1 MFDARRAM
9 LKGPDLFRRFTVP
22 DTATEL
28 AQARI
33 PKSEQLIVFERAGEK
48 RTLLV
53 RQMAYHHI
61 AQGVLLAMPLTAPPI
76 FFSFAPGKR

>member
-9 LKGPDLFRRFTVP
+9 LKGPDLFRRFAVP

-28 AQARI
+28 AHARV

-48 RTLLV
+48 RALLV
-53 RQMAYHHI
+53 RQMAYHHA
-61 AQGVLLAMPLTAPPI
+61 AQGVLAHEPFLIT
-76 FFSFAPGKR
+76 F